1 MTSVGGATAIMA
13 ESLTKNVK
21 KCSQRKTEINEVIDD
36 NDSSM
41 TPTYLG
47 SNCPLM
53 VGYRLGS
60 NTSEGNNIR
69 KIYKF
74 PFHVDQVC
82 CVACFVKVT
91 SFFKDPDA
99 KSKARLTFL

>member
-21 KCSQRKTEINEVIDD
+21 KCSQRKMEINEVIDD

-41 TPTYLG
+41 TPTHLG

-60 NTSEGNNIR
+60 NTSEGNKIR

-74 PFHVDQVC
+74 AFHVDQVC
-82 CVACFVKVT
+82 
-91 SFFKDPDA
+91 
-99 KSKARLTFL
+99 